1 MPLSITGLSLPA
13 AELASPLPAWEL
25 HVHTSFSDGRDEVE
39 DYVRRALETGIR
51 RLAFTEHCEPD
62 KTRPGWFAPYHRRV
76 REAARRHRGRLEVI
90 CGLEVPAADF
100 RGGLAAPPEML
111 EQVDFVLGCAHR
123 YPGLEGRRVRDL
135 GREEAVELEYRT
147 LMALAGSP
155 RVQAIA
161 HLGGTCRR
169 YAGPFPLELAAE
181 VVRKAARH
189 GVAIELNSRYHDP
202 QYLASLL
209 AICRREK
216 ARVTWGSDAHG
227 TEELG
232 TARRALERV
241 LEEEPG

>member
-1 MPLSITGLSLPA
+1 MPLAVTEFSLPA
-13 AELASPLPAWEL
+13 AELAPPLPAWEL
-25 HVHTSFSDGRDEVE
+25 HVHTRFSDGRAEVE
-39 DYVRRALETGIR
+39 EYVQRALETGIR

-62 KTRPGWFAPYHRRV
+62 KVRPGWFPVYLRKV
-76 REAARRHRGRLEVI
+76 RETARYYRGRLEIV

-100 RGGLAAPPEML
+100 QGGLVATGEML
-111 EQVDFVLGCAHR
+111 AQVDFVLGCAHR

-135 GREEAVELEYRT
+135 SLAEAVELEYRT

-181 VVRKAARH
+181 VIGKAARH

-202 QYLASLL
+202 RYLAGLL
-209 AICRREK
+209 AICRREG
-216 ARVTWGSDAHG
+216 ARVTWGSDAHTTG
-227 TEELG
+227 ELG
-232 TARRALERV
+232 QAHRALERI
-241 LEEEPG
+241 LGGKPE